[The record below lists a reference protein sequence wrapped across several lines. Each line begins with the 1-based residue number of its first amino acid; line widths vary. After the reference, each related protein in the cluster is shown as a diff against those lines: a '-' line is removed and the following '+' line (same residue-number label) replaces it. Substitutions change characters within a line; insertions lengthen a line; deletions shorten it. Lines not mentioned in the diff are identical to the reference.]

1 MYELAKLPHICNA
14 RAGLPTLYHNRTIGN
29 LVRLADYQI
38 EGTVYG
44 LARAGGEDTRC
55 CGAAHGGERRRRSKN
70 FTQHHSTHI
79 PLIPPVCLLRR
90 GFVRLNKS
98 LTLQAKISSSDQ
110 GVLMTPVLGP
120 YREQEV
126 PAGDHSD
133 RVALARR
140 RQAATRIPTT
150 TAP

>member
-1 MYELAKLPHICNA
+1 M
-14 RAGLPTLYHNRTIGN
+14 
-29 LVRLADYQI
+29 
-38 EGTVYG
+38 
-44 LARAGGEDTRC
+44 
-55 CGAAHGGERRRRSKN
+55 
-70 FTQHHSTHI
+70 
-79 PLIPPVCLLRR
+79 CLLRR

-140 RQAATRIPTT
+140 RQAATPGTRIPTT